1 MGMLEVVQQTA
12 PVGKRLGAV
21 GAGKGVGLVMDV
33 EMRAEALFVVERLAA
48 DWALEHLCVGVHL
61 HVELE
66 RRHVGEGLEA
76 DSAGK
81 GLGVVVHVHVSH
93 VVPA

>member
-1 MGMLEVVQQTA
+1 
-12 PVGKRLGAV
+12 
-21 GAGKGVGLVMDV
+21 
-33 EMRAEALFVVERLAA
+33 
-48 DWALEHLCVGVHL
+48 
-61 HVELE
+61 VELE